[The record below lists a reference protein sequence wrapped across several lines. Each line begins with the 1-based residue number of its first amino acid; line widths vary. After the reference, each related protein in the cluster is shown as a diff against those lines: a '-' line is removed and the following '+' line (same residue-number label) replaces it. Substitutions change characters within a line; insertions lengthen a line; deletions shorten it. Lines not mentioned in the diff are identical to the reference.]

1 MPYVELHAHSSY
13 SFLDGASLPEELAVR
28 AAELGYPALALTDHD
43 GVYGSLEFA
52 HAAKHFG
59 VRPITGAELTLAD
72 RSHVTV
78 LVETAKG
85 YANLCR
91 LITAAH
97 AHTRPEGK
105 ETQPPADPA
114 LDQALLEELNEGLV
128 CLSGCARHGLAVRNP
143 NGAARLARAFG
154 RERFFVELQRPY
166 ERGDARRNAGLRDLA
181 ASLGVP
187 TIVTGD
193 VHAHH
198 LRRAALQDVLVAIR
212 HRSSLDGCEA
222 ERRGNHECVL
232 LSPAEMVERFPED
245 RAAVARTVELAERLR
260 FDLTEELGYRYPD
273 FSDSPE
279 PAIVQL
285 AHVCKRTFED
295 RYPRGHKLRRE
306 ARARLD
312 EELKLIDELG
322 LAGFFLLHWDVLE
335 LARECAL
342 EVRGRDSPRHALP
355 PGRGRGSSVGSLV
368 CYLTGLSHVDPVGAE
383 LSLGRFLN
391 RELDSVP
398 DIDLDFPRDIREK
411 LIVAVT
417 ERYGREHA
425 ALVASF
431 STYRSRGAIRD
442 VGKALGLPYAELERI
457 ARVSEGWNAK
467 RVAEELQ
474 QLPDADR
481 KLLSPRWRAFGELC
495 HEIAGLPRHI
505 SQHPGG
511 MVISS
516 RPLVELVPVQP
527 AAMAGRQMCQW
538 DKDSCADAGFLKIDL
553 LGLGM
558 LSAVEDCVDQI
569 ARLQGKPIDLSRIP
583 LDDKAVYE
591 EIQRADTI
599 GDFQIESRAQMQSLL
614 RTRPENI
621 DDLTVQVALVR
632 PGPIQGKAVHPYI
645 EHRQRLREDPSF
657 VPPVDHPLLAD
668 CLRSTLGVV
677 VFQDQVLEVAI
688 ALAGFSVGEAEGLR
702 RAMSRKRSHDALEAY
717 RERFVEGALR
727 KGVDAETAD
736 MVYDKLVGFSGFGF
750 PKSHAAAFGLLAYQ
764 SAWLRHHYPAE
775 FLCALLNAQ
784 PMGFY
789 PPATLVRDGQRRGVE
804 TRPPDVNVSAAKC
817 AVEDGAVRIGI
828 DYVNGIGEDRGGGCR
843 RGARAGANR
852 SPSVR
857 DLAQRTQLSE
867 HGLETLIVAGACD
880 CFELPR
886 RQLLWQLGLVPR
898 SQSVPGSGGE
908 EKQLALPLDPTAATP
923 ELPEPTVWE
932 RMLADY
938 RTTNLSVGVHP
949 HGAPACASA
958 GWRDLLARPRERAG
972 PRAGGDRGNG
982 CRTAAARDR
991 ERRRL
996 HADRGRVRPGQP
1008 DRAAVGLRQAPSD
1021 RPRRA
1026 AHPRARPLRTDRAQ
1040 PERPRPL
1047 ARDTRAARAPDL
1059 AGVRSGRQPARAPTT
1074 SATADSVGLRRLLIG
1089 SRCSIERPSCALR
1102 LKAVLTSAT
1111 WVNACGKLPS
1121 WRRVSG
1127 SHSSAS
1133 RPRSL
1138 RRSRSRSKDLLGLVV
1153 PSLEREIVGEP
1164 EGAREERALAG
1175 RQPVDGPCLFVVR
1188 CTGRRARR
1196 ARGHAR
1202 SPRPCRPCAGRPPG
1216 GSRRAGSSAGSRP
1229 AASSRTTA

>member
-1 MPYVELHAHSSY
+1 MTIELQPEFPHRTRKKDKLSPGAARSSTVPYVELHAHSSY
-13 SFLDGASLPEELAVR
+13 SFLDGASLPEELAVS

-59 VRPITGAELTLAD
+59 VRPITGAELTIAD

-85 YANLCR
+85 YSNLCR

-97 AHTRPEGK
+97 AQTRPVGK

-114 LDQALLEELNEGLV
+114 LDQRLLEELNEGLV
-128 CLSGCARHGLAVRNP
+128 CLSGCARRGIAVRNP

-154 RERFFVELQRPY
+154 PDRFFVELQRPY

-181 ASLGVP
+181 GMLGVP
-187 TIVTGD
+187 TLVTGD

-198 LRRAALQDVLVAIR
+198 RRRAPLQDVLVAIR
-212 HRSSLDGCEA
+212 HRSALDGCEA

-232 LSPAEMVERFPED
+232 LSPGEMVERFPED
-245 RAAVARTVELAERLR
+245 RAAVARTVELAERLQ

-285 AHVCKRTFED
+285 AHVCSRTFEE
-295 RYPRGHKLRRE
+295 RYPRGHRLRRE
-306 ARARLD
+306 ARVRLED
-312 EELKLIDELG
+312 ELKLIDELG

-467 RVAEELQ
+467 RIAEELQ
-474 QLPDADR
+474 LLPDADR
-481 KLLSPRWRAFGELC
+481 KLMSPRWRAFAELC

-516 RPLVELVPVQP
+516 RPLVELVPLQP

-569 ARLQGKPIDLSRIP
+569 AQLQGKPIDLSRIP
-583 LDDKAVYE
+583 LDDEAVYQ
-591 EIQRADTI
+591 EIQNADTV

-668 CLRSTLGVV
+668 CLRATLGVV

-717 RERFVEGALR
+717 RERFVAGALQQ
-727 KGVDAETAD
+727 GVDLKTAD

-764 SAWLRHHYPAE
+764 SAWLRHHHPAE

-804 TRPPDVNVSAAKC
+804 TRPPDVNVSSAKC
-817 AVEDGAVRIGI
+817 TVEAGAVRIGI
-828 DYVNGIGEDRGGGCR
+828 DYVNGIGEEDAKAVVEERERDG
-843 RGARAGANR
+843 
-852 SPSVR
+852 SFQSVL

-867 HGLETLIVAGACD
+867 HGLETLVVSGACD
-880 CFELPR
+880 CFGRSKEDPSSGSFR

-898 SQSVPGSGGE
+898 SHSVPGSGGE
-908 EKQLALPLDPTAATP
+908 VKQLALPLDPTAATP

-949 HGAPACASA
+949 LELLRAHLPTGVISS
-958 GWRDLLARPRERAG
+958 RDLEQA
-972 PRAGGDRGNG
+972 
-982 CRTAAARDR
+982 
-991 ERRRL
+991 
-996 HADRGRVRPGQP
+996 P
-1008 DRAAVGLRQAPSD
+1008 DRAQVSIAGMAVARQRPATANGVVFMLIEDEFGAVNLIVPPSVYEKH
-1021 RPRRA
+1021 RA
-1026 AHPRARPLRTDRAQ
+1026 IVRGEPLILVRGRF
-1040 PERPRPL
+1040 ERIERNQNVLVRSLETLGPL
-1047 ARDTRAARAPDL
+1047 ARQVSQETE
-1059 AGVRSGRQPARAPTT
+1059 
-1074 SATADSVGLRRLLIG
+1074 VGA
-1089 SRCSIERPSCALR
+1089 S
-1102 LKAVLTSAT
+1102 
-1111 WVNACGKLPS
+1111 LP
-1121 WRRVSG
+1121 
-1127 SHSSAS
+1127 
-1133 RPRSL
+1133 
-1138 RRSRSRSKDLLGLVV
+1138 
-1153 PSLEREIVGEP
+1153 
-1164 EGAREERALAG
+1164 GAHH
-1175 RQPVDGPCLFVVR
+1175 F
-1188 CTGRRARR
+1188 
-1196 ARGHAR
+1196 GHR
-1202 SPRPCRPCAGRPPG
+1202 
-1216 GSRRAGSSAGSRP
+1216 
-1229 AASSRTTA
+1229 

>member
-1 MPYVELHAHSSY
+1 MHVELQPEFPHRTRRKEKLTPRSSGRAQAPYVELHAHSSY

-43 GVYGSLEFA
+43 GLYGSLEFA

-72 RSHVTV
+72 RSHVTL
-78 LVETAKG
+78 LVETQAG

-97 AHTRPEGK
+97 AHTRPLGRES
-105 ETQPPADPA
+105 QPPGEPA
-114 LDQALLEELNEGLV
+114 LDQSLLEELNDGLI
-128 CLSGCARHGLAVRNP
+128 CLSGCARHGIALRNP
-143 NGAARLARAFG
+143 NAAARLARAFG
-154 RERFFVELQRPY
+154 PDRFFVELQRPY
-166 ERGDARRNAGLRDLA
+166 ERGDARRRKLLRELA
-181 ASLGVP
+181 DSLGVQ
-187 TIVTGD
+187 TVATGD

-198 LRRAALQDVLVAIR
+198 PRRAQLQDVLVAVR
-212 HRSSLDGCEA
+212 HRASLDGSEA
-222 ERRGNHECVL
+222 ERRGNHESVL
-232 LSPAEMVERFPED
+232 LAPGEAADRFPED
-245 RAAVARTVELAERLR
+245 ADAVARTVALAERLT
-260 FDLTEELGYRYPD
+260 FDLTKELGYRYPD

-285 AHVCKRTFED
+285 ANVCNREFEH
-295 RYPRGHKLRRE
+295 RYSVSNRLLQSQ

-312 EELKLIDELG
+312 DELKLIDELG

-431 STYRSRGAIRD
+431 ATYRSRGAIRD
-442 VGKALGLPYAELERI
+442 VGKALGLPYAELERL
-457 ARVSEGWNAK
+457 AKVSEGWNAK
-467 RVAEELQ
+467 RVGEELQ
-474 QLPDADR
+474 LLPDAQR

-538 DKDSCADAGFLKIDL
+538 DKDSCSDAGFLKIDL

-558 LSAVEDCVDQI
+558 LSAVEDCVEQI
-569 ARLQGKPIDLSRIP
+569 ARLRGEPIDLSRIP
-583 LDDKAVYE
+583 LDDPEVYDD
-591 EIQRADTI
+591 IQRADTV

-614 RTRPENI
+614 RTRPENL

-645 EHRQRLREDPSF
+645 DHREQLRHDPSF
-657 VPPVDHPLLAD
+657 MPPVDHPHLAE

-688 ALAGFSVGEAEGLR
+688 ALAGFTVGEAEGLR

-717 RERFVEGALR
+717 RDRFVEGALAN
-727 KGVDAETAD
+727 GVDESTAQL
-736 MVYDKLVGFSGFGF
+736 VYDKLVGFSGFGF

-775 FLCALLNAQ
+775 FLCSLLNAQ

-817 AVEDGAVRIGI
+817 AVENGAVRIGI
-828 DYVNGIGEDRGGGCR
+828 EYVNGVGEDE
-843 RGARAGANR
+843 AKAVVAE
-852 SPSVR
+852 R
-857 DLAQRTQLSE
+857 DSSGQFGSIRELAQRTQLSD
-867 HGLETLIVAGACD
+867 HALETLIVAGACD
-880 CFELPR
+880 CFEQPR
-886 RQLLWQLGLVPR
+886 RALLWELGLVPR
-898 SQSVPGSGGE
+898 TLSVPGSAGE
-908 EKQLALPLDPTAATP
+908 ERQLALPLDPTAATP

-938 RTTNLSVGVHP
+938 RTTSLSVGVHP
-949 HGAPACASA
+949 MQLLRPHLADGVLSSADLHVTRDRSRVVVAGMAVARQRPATANGVVFMLIEDEFGQVNLIVPPTVYERYRA
-958 GWRDLLARPRERAG
+958 VVRGEPLILARGRFEKIGRNENVLVRELESLG
-972 PRAGGDRGNG
+972 
-982 CRTAAARDR
+982 
-991 ERRRL
+991 
-996 HADRGRVRPGQP
+996 
-1008 DRAAVGLRQAPSD
+1008 
-1021 RPRRA
+1021 
-1026 AHPRARPLRTDRAQ
+1026 
-1040 PERPRPL
+1040 PL
-1047 ARDTRAARAPDL
+1047 ARRIANEED
-1059 AGVRSGRQPARAPTT
+1059 VH
-1074 SATADSVGLRRLLIG
+1074 G
-1089 SRCSIERPSCALR
+1089 S
-1102 LKAVLTSAT
+1102 
-1111 WVNACGKLPS
+1111 LPS
-1121 WRRVSG
+1121 A
-1127 SHSSAS
+1127 HH
-1133 RPRSL
+1133 
-1138 RRSRSRSKDLLGLVV
+1138 
-1153 PSLEREIVGEP
+1153 
-1164 EGAREERALAG
+1164 
-1175 RQPVDGPCLFVVR
+1175 F
-1188 CTGRRARR
+1188 
-1196 ARGHAR
+1196 GHR
-1202 SPRPCRPCAGRPPG
+1202 
-1216 GSRRAGSSAGSRP
+1216 
-1229 AASSRTTA
+1229 